1 MYNIMNA
8 TSTVHTIHV
17 QYIQYNIIIQ
27 SSTTAINAT
36 ESLDVDSIP
45 VTKLDLGISL
55 VIG

>member
-1 MYNIMNA
+1 MYIG
-8 TSTVHTIHV
+8 
-17 QYIQYNIIIQ
+17 IQYNVTVQ
-27 SSTTAINAT
+27 ASTTVSKPT